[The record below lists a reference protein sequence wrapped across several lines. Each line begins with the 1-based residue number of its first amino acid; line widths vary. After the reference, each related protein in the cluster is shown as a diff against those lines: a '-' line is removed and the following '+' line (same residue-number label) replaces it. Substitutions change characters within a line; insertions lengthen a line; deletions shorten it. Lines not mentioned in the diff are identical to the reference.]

1 MGRLLEI
8 VLADFFHLIG
18 CIFAIIVGPSVPPHE
33 ETIISNSSKRS
44 GASEPLIV
52 TLMYGWQSG
61 RVPLDPAFVDSD
73 PRPKKSDPD
82 LRCHWIGCIFV
93 FTV

>member
-1 MGRLLEI
+1 MGRLVEI

-52 TLMYGWQSG
+52 TLMSWTRTQ
-61 RVPLDPAFVDSD
+61 DPKNQTQTSD
-73 PRPKKSDPD
+73 VTGLGAYLYSLFK
-82 LRCHWIGCIFV
+82 IGLV
-93 FTV
+93 EHRN